1 MRLEVEGLRFSYG
14 QEDILKGLDLGMDR
28 GILAVLG
35 PNGAGK
41 STLMKCLAGALHP
54 SEGSA
59 TFDGHDLL
67 DKKDDDLRIAY
78 MSQESPRASSMT
90 VLEVMLLG
98 RLEKLGIKVSTEDL
112 DAAYGALEELDIED
126 LAMRQINELSGGQ
139 YQMVMIA
146 QCMVSDPDLI
156 ILDEPMNNLD
166 LRKELEMFDT
176 MTKVT
181 RERDLTTIMVLHD
194 INFASRFSD
203 RVAVLNDG
211 VVHSIGTPEEVITAD
226 MIREVYG
233 VEAKVGTDDT
243 GRPLIQPLH
252 SLYRGRSDGS

>member
-1 MRLEVEGLRFSYG
+1 MRLKVEGLRFSYD
-14 QEDILKGLDLGMDR
+14 QEETLRGLDLQMDK

-54 SEGSA
+54 SGGSA

-67 DKKDDDLRIAY
+67 AKRGDELRISY

-112 DAAYGALEELDIED
+112 DAAYGALEELGIQD
-126 LAMRQINELSGGQ
+126 LAMRRINELSGGQ

-176 MTKVT
+176 MTQVT
-181 RERDLTTIMVLHD
+181 RDRDLTTIMVLHD

-203 RVAVLNDG
+203 RVAVLKDG
-211 VVHSIGTPEEVITAD
+211 VVHSIGTPCDVITSD

-233 VEAKVGTDDT
+233 VEAKVGADDD
-243 GRPLIQPLH
+243 GRPLIQPLR
-252 SLYRGRSDGS
+252 SLFR